1 MRAEYP
7 KPALQGVSKERKGM
21 GSRRKDRMS
30 LDMNVWR
37 GFTFFVVTSALVV
50 SAWLGNAPQACAQEA
65 NNSFKSFLSYFGMQP
80 NAGDESIDYRARAPI
95 AVPPRLDL
103 PQPKAASRDPAWP
116 KDPDAAAQ
124 RRAALD
130 SHAPV
135 AQAPAN
141 SGSVTPAADPE
152 QGRGALTA
160 NGPRDDCEA
169 GSGPALCLSTP
180 WKLLKS
186 MVNSIHPD
194 TVQPGPE
201 PARKFLTDP
210 PPGYQQPAIAAKAAG
225 EAPK

>member
-1 MRAEYP
+1 MN
-7 KPALQGVSKERKGM
+7 M
-21 GSRRKDRMS
+21 G
-30 LDMNVWR
+30 MNVWR
-37 GFTFFVVTSALVV
+37 GFSFFAATSALVV
-50 SAWLGNAPQACAQEA
+50 SAWLCNAPHACAQEA
-65 NNSFKSFLSYFGMQP
+65 SNSFKSFLSYFGMQP

-130 SHAPV
+130 SHTPA

-141 SGSVTPAADPE
+141 SGSVTPAADPQ
-152 QGRGALTA
+152 QGRGALPA
-160 NGPRDDCEA
+160 DGSRDECEA

-186 MVNSIHPD
+186 VVNSFHRD

-201 PARKFLTDP
+201 PARKYLTEP
-210 PPGYQQPAIAAKAAG
+210 PPGYQQPATIAKAAQ
-225 EAPK
+225 ETPK